1 MIEIKIPEL
10 YYSEDANQ
18 PAIKRPPVDIFI
30 DGLNELCKKTGMTRL
45 GYSTI
50 FGSVIPT
57 YLKFEDGCTIGTR
70 ALFERI
76 GFLKDV
82 VSNK

>member
-18 PAIKRPPVDIFI
+18 PAIKRPQVDMFI
-30 DGLNELCKKTGMTRL
+30 DGFNELCKKTGMTQV
-45 GYSTI
+45 GYTI

-57 YLKFEDGCTIGTR
+57 YLKFEDGCTIGIR

-76 GFLKDV
+76 GFLQDIKF
-82 VSNK
+82 

>member
-18 PAIKRPPVDIFI
+18 PAIKRPQLNMFI
-30 DGLNELCKKTGMTRL
+30 DGFNELCKKTGMTQV
-45 GYSTI
+45 GYTI

-57 YLKFEDGCTIGTR
+57 YLKFEDGGSIGVR
-70 ALFERI
+70 RLFEEI
-76 GFLKDV
+76 GFLKDI
-82 VSNK
+82 KF

>member
-1 MIEIKIPEL
+1 MLEIKIPEL

-18 PAIKRPPVDIFI
+18 PAIKRPQVDMFI
-30 DGLNELCKKTGMTRL
+30 DGFNELCKKTGMTQV
-45 GYSTI
+45 GYTI

-57 YLKFEDGCTIGTR
+57 YLKFEDDGIIGIR

-76 GFLKDV
+76 GFLKDIR
-82 VSNK
+82 